1 MEINDNILKIIKD
14 GAEESFNNN
23 EIPVSCVI
31 VDQQGNIIS
40 KGINDRQST
49 NNLLGHAEINA
60 IIEAEKKLGDW
71 RLDGYNMIVS
81 LEPCEMCSSV
91 IRESRLDKVYY
102 IVPKITKDRIYD
114 FGVNKVKIDSQPELE
129 VYLSKLLTTFFDNK
143 R

>member
-14 GAEESFNNN
+14 GAEEAFNNN

-60 IIEAEKKLGDW
+60 IVKAEEKIGDW

-114 FGVNKVKIDSQPELE
+114 FGINKVKIDSQPELE
-129 VYLSKLLTTFFDNK
+129 AYLSKLLTTFFDNK

>member
-14 GAEESFNNN
+14 GAEEAFNNN

-60 IIEAEKKLGDW
+60 IVEAEKKLGDW

-91 IRESRLDKVYY
+91 IRESRLDKVFYM
-102 IVPKITKDRIYD
+102 VPKITKDRIYD
-114 FGVNKVKIDSQPELE
+114 FGINKVKIDSQPELE
-129 VYLSKLLTTFFDNK
+129 AYLSKLLTTFFDNK

>member
-1 MEINDNILKIIKD
+1 MEINDNIFKVIKT
-14 GAEESFNNN
+14 GAEEAFNNN

-31 VDQQGNIIS
+31 IDQQGNLVAS
-40 KGINDRQST
+40 GINDRQST

-60 IIEAEKKLGDW
+60 IVEAEKKLGDW
-71 RLDGYNMIVS
+71 RLDGYIMIVS

-102 IVPKITKDRIYD
+102 IVPKITKDRMYD
-114 FGVNKVKIDSQPELE
+114 FGINKEKINTQHDLE
-129 VYLSKLLTTFFDNK
+129 EYLSKLLTTFFDNK

>member
-1 MEINDNILKIIKD
+1 MEINDNILKIIKA
-14 GAEESFNNN
+14 GAEEAFNNN

-60 IIEAEKKLGDW
+60 IVEAERKLGDW

-91 IRESRLDKVYY
+91 IRESRLDKVFY
-102 IVPKITKDRIYD
+102 IVPKITKDRISD
-114 FGVNKVKIDSQPELE
+114 FGINKVKIDSQPESE
-129 VYLSKLLTTFFDNK
+129 AYLSKLLTTFFDNK

>member
-1 MEINDNILKIIKD
+1 MEINDNIFKVIKT
-14 GAEESFNNN
+14 GAEEAFNNN

-31 VDQQGNIIS
+31 IDQQGNFVAS
-40 KGINDRQST
+40 GINDRQST

-60 IIEAEKKLGDW
+60 IVEAEKKLGDW
-71 RLDGYNMIVS
+71 RLDGYIMIVS

-102 IVPKITKDRIYD
+102 IVPKITKDRMYD
-114 FGVNKVKIDSQPELE
+114 FGINKEKINTQPDLE
-129 VYLSKLLTTFFDNK
+129 EYFSKLLTTFFDNK

>member
-14 GAEESFNNN
+14 GAEEAFNNN
-23 EIPVSCVI
+23 EIPVSCVF

-91 IRESRLDKVYY
+91 IRESRLDKVFY

>member
-14 GAEESFNNN
+14 GAEEAFNNN

-60 IIEAEKKLGDW
+60 IVEAERKLGDW

-114 FGVNKVKIDSQPELE
+114 FGINKVKIDSQPELE
-129 VYLSKLLTTFFDNK
+129 AYLSKLLTTFFDNK

>member
-1 MEINDNILKIIKD
+1 MEINDNILKIIKA
-14 GAEESFNNN
+14 GAEEAFNNN

-60 IIEAEKKLGDW
+60 IVEAERKLGDW
-71 RLDGYNMIVS
+71 RLDGYNLIVS

-91 IRESRLDKVYY
+91 IRESRLDKVFY

-114 FGVNKVKIDSQPELE
+114 FGINKVKIDSQPEIE
-129 VYLSKLLTTFFDNK
+129 TYLSKLLTTFFDNK

>member
-1 MEINDNILKIIKD
+1 MVINDNVLKIIKD
-14 GAEESFNNN
+14 GAEEAFKKN
-23 EIPVSCVI
+23 EIPVSCII
-31 VDQQGNIIS
+31 VDQQGNIIAD
-40 KGINDRQST
+40 GINDRQSK

-60 IIEAEKKLGDW
+60 IVKAEEKIGDW

-81 LEPCEMCSSV
+81 LEPCEMCSSI

-114 FGVNKVKIDSQPELE
+114 FGINKEKIDTHPELE
-129 VYLSKLLTTFFDNK
+129 VYLSELLTTFFDNK